1 MAPRRRQ
8 QPERAEQAH
17 VIRLYRTVGGKV
29 YVIGTTRKKGER
41 CPHCHQF
48 VPNTDHG
55 THQTPGLADLLVFF
69 EDRVIE
75 GRGTVPGAL
84 LFHEVKAPRGRLSD
98 DQKVFRALCA
108 ATATAHV
115 SGGLDAAIEFLV
127 RTGRARTE
135 SFPHY
140 RQPKPAG
147 PEGVH

>member
-1 MAPRRRQ
+1 MAIRRRQ
-8 QPERAEQAH
+8 QSERTEQAN
-17 VIRLYRTVGGKV
+17 VIKLYRAVGGKV

-41 CPHCHQF
+41 CPHCKQF

-69 EDRVIE
+69 ET
-75 GRGTVPGAL
+75 RGDVPGAV
-84 LFHEVKAPRGRLSD
+84 LFHEVKAARGRLSD
-98 DQKVFRALCA
+98 DQKVFRALCQ

-115 SGGLDAAIEFLV
+115 VGGLDAAIEFLV

-140 RQPKPAG
+140 RLPKPAG
-147 PEGVH
+147 DEGGH